1 MSSMGPRKTPKAHF
15 VIEAV
20 REHSYRYICGNCGAP
35 LSDHGTRQLLD
46 CIFLCSACGTANDAP
61 VTLSQTSSQVGAGPQ
76 DTETADKNYRIV
88 IESAGDGMEPPC
100 EGTRVTQCENPVS
113 TSLENAL

>member
-35 LSDHGTRQLLD
+35 LSEHGTRQLLD
-46 CIFLCSACGTANDAP
+46 CIFLCAACGTANDAP
-61 VTLSQTSSQVGAGPQ
+61 VTLSETSSQVGARPQ
-76 DTETADKNYRIV
+76 GTETADKIYRIV
-88 IESAGDGMEPPC
+88 IESAGDGLEP
-100 EGTRVTQCENPVS
+100 
-113 TSLENAL
+113 AL